1 MFNRSFE
8 LDKLCAAESFDD
20 GEICICLL
28 EVLTLGT
35 FKKNRENGSSWK
47 KNDTS
52 KFPVGVLI
60 VIMLLNSVR
69 VPQE

>member
-8 LDKLCAAESFDD
+8 LDKLCAAESSDD

-35 FKKNRENGSSWK
+35 FKKRENGSSWK
-47 KNDTS
+47 NNDTS

-60 VIMLLNSVR
+60 GIMLLNSVR

>member
-28 EVLTLGT
+28 EVLTLRK
-35 FKKNRENGSSWK
+35 FKKRENGSSWK